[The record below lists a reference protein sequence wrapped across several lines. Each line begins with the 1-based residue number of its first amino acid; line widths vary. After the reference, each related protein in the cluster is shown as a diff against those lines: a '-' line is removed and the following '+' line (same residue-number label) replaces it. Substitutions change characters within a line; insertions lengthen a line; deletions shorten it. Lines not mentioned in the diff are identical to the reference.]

1 MIMTFH
7 GISRNKSKS
16 IRRLGYDLDSQGIG
30 VRVSAKAE
38 IIGRFYCQQ
47 NFTNVNVN
55 LSYHSMTTCFD
66 RITVIL
72 RTSVGTKV
80 YECQN
85 CVS

>member
-38 IIGRFYCQQ
+38 IIGSFYCQQ